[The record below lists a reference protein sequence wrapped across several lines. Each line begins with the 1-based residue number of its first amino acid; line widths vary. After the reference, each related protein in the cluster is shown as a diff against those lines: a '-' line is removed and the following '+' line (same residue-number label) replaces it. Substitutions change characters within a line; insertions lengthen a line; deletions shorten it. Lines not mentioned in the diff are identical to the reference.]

1 MRRLLLL
8 AIVICGCTKPS
19 EPEHRQAV
27 PVDQVPSAIMK
38 VAKEKF
44 PEVKFDTAWKLDNG
58 AIEVRGK
65 AKTGKIHEVE
75 VSSLGEVVETN

>member
-1 MRRLLLL
+1 MRKLLLL
-8 AIVICGCTKPS
+8 TIVVCGCTKVP
-19 EPEHRQAV
+19 ETEHRKAM
-27 PVDQVPSAIMK
+27 PVEQVPASILK
-38 VAKEKF
+38 TAKEKF

-75 VSSLGEVVETN
+75 VSATGEVVEIN